1 MRPRFK
7 RLQGMWTRTT
17 RSSGENTKGAG
28 EIKKGVWI
36 WREMQRAVKQ
46 KDVDFKTTY
55 VIC

>member
-1 MRPRFK
+1 
-7 RLQGMWTRTT
+7 MWTRTAGSYEKNST
-17 RSSGENTKGAG
+17 GIG

-36 WREMQRAVKQ
+36 WREMQRVVKQ

>member
-1 MRPRFK
+1 MRRHSK
-7 RLQGMWTRTT
+7 CLQGMWTRTAGSYEKNST
-17 RSSGENTKGAG
+17 GIG

-36 WREMQRAVKQ
+36 WREMQRVVKQ